1 MILWMERKPEDV
13 AKEDTVSSYLSMR
26 ANYLAYVGTSAD
38 STYNP
43 VGVML
48 DETEEDI
55 LEEVRF
61 DINFETEEE
70 W

>member
-1 MILWMERKPEDV
+1 MRPDV
-13 AKEDTVSSYLSMR
+13 WLLKKHAYLNADIKE
-26 ANYLAYVGTSAD
+26 AWE
-38 STYNP
+38 P
-43 VGVML
+43 VGVLL

-61 DINFETEEE
+61 DINFRTEVD

>member
-1 MILWMERKPEDV
+1 MAGYMN
-13 AKEDTVSSYLSMR
+13 MR
-26 ANYLAYVGTSAD
+26 AAYKFYENLD
-38 STYNP
+38 SDATYNP

-61 DINFETEEE
+61 DINFKQGDE

>member
-1 MILWMERKPEDV
+1 MS
-13 AKEDTVSSYLSMR
+13 AKYLNMR
-26 ANYLAYVGTSAD
+26 ANYLLYTES
-38 STYNP
+38 SPYSKYNP

-61 DINFETEEE
+61 DINFETEKVEG